1 MAEKSH
7 VNSKSSQ
14 ILAQKLLD
22 HKQAPKYGK
31 YEELYNQYQVL
42 KSRKAEKIEKRKT
55 ELKDKEMAGVTF
67 KPEIG

>member
-22 HKQAPKYGK
+22 HKQAPK